1 MKSYLNRREIS
12 ISDLTTGPWHWHI
25 GKCTLFPYNVQ
36 NAYIWEALGYPNH
49 CCSIDKV
56 CTPGGCNFISTVDCY
71 SRKSKNIQPSPS
83 FITILHP
90 LVSATSSFRSLLRF
104 NQHLYL
110 LNILVPGEMTVSFVV
125 GFKDPW
131 RWTHRRNLIFWVW
144 MSAHFW
150 WVLEFFLVR
159 GMDGNGGLRL
169 KVCDMAIIQYGWIDD
184 NELG

>member
-12 ISDLTTGPWHWHI
+12 ISDLITGPWHWHI

-36 NAYIWEALGYPNH
+36 GAYISEALGYPNH

-104 NQHLYL
+104 NQHLLYL
-110 LNILVPGEMTVSFVV
+110 LKILVPGEMTVSFVV

-131 RWTHRRNLIFWVW
+131 RWTHRRNLI
-144 MSAHFW
+144 MSMNERPLLMDTW
-150 WVLEFFLVR
+150 IFLVR

-169 KVCDMAIIQYGWIDD
+169 KVCDMVIIQFGWIDD